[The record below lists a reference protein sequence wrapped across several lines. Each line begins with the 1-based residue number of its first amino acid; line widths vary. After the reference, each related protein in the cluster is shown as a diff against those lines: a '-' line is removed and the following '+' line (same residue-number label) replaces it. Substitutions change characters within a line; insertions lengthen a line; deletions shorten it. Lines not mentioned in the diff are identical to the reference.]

1 MASRHDDSNNVH
13 NVAGAIIFTAYVL
26 AALFLSS
33 LIVLDL
39 YKAYQAQSS
48 LSSKEARR
56 TSQQLQVF
64 VALAVLSFST
74 LSYHMLSYLILSY
87 RSWFMFRNLKPL
99 QGLQSPMIFSGVTIL
114 EFTARIWQWLTQS
127 TLFQDFART
136 ICTSSANF
144 WWTQQALLATM
155 ASALFISVEGMHMN
169 HVSNALGICNLMNLG
184 LRRQVP
190 HLWAYLA
197 IGQILPISFAQ
208 SLFFIAMILMPVP
221 EPGRKM
227 QVPSVLVQCLP
238 LAAYY
243 VSVLSAPFSVG
254 KPGFI
259 PIIVIIRVLLV
270 CPFIFRLPTLRP
282 LSPNM
287 ISAQSLHT
295 GYSASY
301 KLALFCSSVLFVQ
314 QTALGVKEHGISQ
327 VLAAINSNPAVSALG
342 YDFVLH
348 AVITCAWLMYNSHF
362 VDVSAQS
369 KP

>member
-1 MASRHDDSNNVH
+1 MASRHDASNNVH

-26 AALFLSS
+26 AALFLTS

-48 LSSKEARR
+48 LSSKEIRR
-56 TSQQLQVF
+56 TSQQLQAF

-87 RSWFMFRNLKPL
+87 RSWSMYRNLEPL
-99 QGLQSPMIFSGVTIL
+99 QGLQSPTLFSGVTIL
-114 EFTARIWQWLTQS
+114 GYTARTWQWLTQS
-127 TLFQDFART
+127 TLFHDFART

-144 WWTQQALLATM
+144 WWTQQALLATI
-155 ASALFISVEGMHMN
+155 ASALFISIE
-169 HVSNALGICNLMNLG
+169 
-184 LRRQVP
+184 
-190 HLWAYLA
+190 
-197 IGQILPISFAQ
+197 GQILPISFAQ

-221 EPGRKM
+221 EPGRKLL
-227 QVPSVLVQCLP
+227 VPSVLVQCLP

-243 VSVLSAPFSVG
+243 ISVLSAPFSVG

-270 CPFIFRLPTLRP
+270 CPFILRLPALRS
-282 LSPNM
+282 LSPNT
-287 ISAQSLHT
+287 ISARSLHA

-314 QTALGVKEHGISQ
+314 QTALSVKEHGINQ
-327 VLAAINSNPAVSALG
+327 VLAAVNPNPAVSALG

-348 AVITCAWLMYNSHF
+348 VVITCAWLMYNSLF
-362 VDVSAQS
+362 VNVAAQS
-369 KP
+369 TT

>member
-13 NVAGAIIFTAYVL
+13 NVVGAIIFIAYVL
-26 AALFLSS
+26 AALFLTS
-33 LIVLDL
+33 LILFSL
-39 YKAYQAQSS
+39 YNAYQAQSS

-74 LSYHMLSYLILSY
+74 LSYHMLSYLIFSY
-87 RSWFMFRNLKPL
+87 RSWSMSKNLKPL
-99 QGLQSPMIFSGVTIL
+99 QGLQSSMAFSGITIL

-127 TLFQDFART
+127 TLFQDFAKT
-136 ICTSSANF
+136 ICTGSANF
-144 WWTQQALLATM
+144 WWTQQALLATIV
-155 ASALFISVEGMHMN
+155 AALFISIEG
-169 HVSNALGICNLMNLG
+169 S
-184 LRRQVP
+184 RRQVP
-190 HLWAYLA
+190 LIWAYLA

-208 SLFFIAMILMPVP
+208 CLFFIAMILMPVP
-221 EPGRKM
+221 EPSRKM

-243 VSVLSAPFSVG
+243 ISVLSAPFSVG

-270 CPFIFRLPTLRP
+270 CPFIFRLPTLRS
-282 LSPNM
+282 LSPST
-287 ISAQSLHT
+287 IPARSLHA

-301 KLALFCSSVLFVQ
+301 KMALFCSLVLFVQ
-314 QTALGVKEHGISQ
+314 QTGLAVKEHGIHQ
-327 VLAAINSNPAVSALG
+327 VLAAVNSNPAVSALG

-348 AVITCAWLMYNSHF
+348 AVVTCAWLTYNSHL
-362 VDVSAQS
+362 VDVSAQTT
-369 KP
+369 P